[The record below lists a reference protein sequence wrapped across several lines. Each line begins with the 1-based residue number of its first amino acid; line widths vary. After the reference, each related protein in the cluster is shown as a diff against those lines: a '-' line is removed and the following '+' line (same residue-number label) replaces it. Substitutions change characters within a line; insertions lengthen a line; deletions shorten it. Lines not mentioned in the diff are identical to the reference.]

1 MKWVVAWEDKTGHLK
16 PECKRHGH
24 LKKKKKMMLT
34 SWSKCDGGPLKMIWK
49 LQLEE

>member
-24 LKKKKKMMLT
+24 LKKKKN
-34 SWSKCDGGPLKMIWK
+34 DADE
-49 LQLEE
+49 LEQV